1 MLPRICLLHANR
13 PDAAY
18 VYVNIQLVHMPP
30 RHRQVRLH
38 SSFVVF
44 YFVFVL

>member
-18 VYVNIQLVHMPP
+18 VYANIRNEYICLPGID
-30 RHRQVRLH
+30 R
-38 SSFVVF
+38 
-44 YFVFVL
+44 

>member
-1 MLPRICLLHANR
+1 MRLYYANR
-13 PDAAY
+13 PEALYAY
-18 VYVNIQLVHMPP
+18 VNTHNEATVCLPGIE
-30 RHRQVRLH
+30 QVRLH

>member
-18 VYVNIQLVHMPP
+18 VYVNMGQRKNL
-30 RHRQVRLH
+30 RD
-38 SSFVVF
+38 S
-44 YFVFVL
+44 